1 MKDVFTIG
9 EVSKLFQIQ
18 SSAIRYYCE
27 IGLLKPTYID
37 PISKYRYFS
46 TEHFERLN
54 TIKYLQKLGL
64 SLQEV
69 QSFIDHRD
77 PVYLMKQLQAQRE
90 ITRQKITELQ
100 EIEQK
105 INNRLDQ
112 IEEALSQQHI
122 GDIREQF
129 FQSRKIVVLRQ
140 TIPSGADIEL
150 SIRLLENSSKLQSA
164 VFLGKVGM
172 SISKQK
178 MMQRQF
184 DSYDAIF
191 LFVENEVAEES
202 VQEELLSGLYVTLR
216 FRGTHVEAGGYY
228 EQLLQYL
235 EQNSYEIIGDSVEV
249 TYVDYGL
256 SNNTNEFVTE
266 IQIPVKRS

>member
-1 MKDVFTIG
+1 LKDVFSIG

-18 SSAIRYYCE
+18 SSAIRYYCD
-27 IGLLKPTYID
+27 IGLLTPTYID
-37 PISKYRYFS
+37 PVTGYRYFS

-64 SLQEV
+64 SLLEIQT
-69 QSFIDHRD
+69 FIDHRD
-77 PVYLMKQLQAQRE
+77 PVLLMKQLEAQRE
-90 ITRQKITELQ
+90 ITHQKITELE
-100 EIEQK
+100 EIKQK
-105 INNRLDQ
+105 INNRLQQ

-122 GDIREQF
+122 GEIREQF
-129 FQSRKIVVLRQ
+129 FPSRKIVVLRQ
-140 TIPSGADIEL
+140 TIPSGADLEL

-178 MMQRQF
+178 MNQRKF

-191 LFVENEVAEES
+191 LFVENEVAEIS
-202 VQEELLSGLYVTLR
+202 VQEELLAGLYLTLR
-216 FRGTHVEAGGYY
+216 FQGTHVDAGIYY
-228 EQLLQYL
+228 EQLLHYL
-235 EQNSYEIIGDSVEV
+235 EQKRYEIIGDSVEV

-266 IQIPVKRS
+266 IQIPVKCS